1 MELKQFLAYTW
12 HNTAHLLIVPYG
24 IETTTGGCCKQ
35 EGELLIVPYGIE
47 TKMTRAYSF
56 VAELLIVP
64 YGIETYSRCAGSG
77 SALAFNRTLWN

>member
-1 MELKQFLAYTW
+1 MELKLFIGFYSISFVI
-12 HNTAHLLIVPYG
+12 LLIVPYG
-24 IETTTGGCCKQ
+24 IETWERIMAEYRCD
-35 EGELLIVPYGIE
+35 LLIVPYGIE

>member
-47 TKMTRAYSF
+47 TLRRIVEYARGN
-56 VAELLIVP
+56 LLIVP
-64 YGIETYSRCAGSG
+64 YGIETH
-77 SALAFNRTLWN
+77 LVVV